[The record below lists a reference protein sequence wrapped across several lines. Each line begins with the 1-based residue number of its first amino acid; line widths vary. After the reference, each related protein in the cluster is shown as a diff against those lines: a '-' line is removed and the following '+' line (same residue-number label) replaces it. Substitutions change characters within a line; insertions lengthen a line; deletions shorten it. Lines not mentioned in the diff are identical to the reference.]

1 MRELVGA
8 MKNMTV
14 LEDGVSLKSSVK
26 ETQRAELEALADT
39 LAADILA

>member
-1 MRELVGA
+1 